1 MVESLIYLIIGS
13 CPDIGFV
20 VVKLAQ
26 QMANLS
32 NEYYQVGLYL
42 YRYLLNTCKY

>member
-1 MVESLIYLIIGS
+1 MVESLIYLMIGS

-20 VVKLAQ
+20 IVKLAQ

-32 NEYYQVGLYL
+32 NEYYQAGLHF